1 MGQTLY
7 TKIFDRHVVREV
19 APGQYQLFIDLH
31 LIHEVTTPQAFEVL
45 KERGLPVRFPA
56 RTVATADH
64 VVETAPGAREQGQ
77 NGAML
82 AELAKNT
89 AEFGVRFYS
98 PQQRE
103 SGIVHVLA
111 PERGFTQ
118 PGMTIACGDSHTCT
132 HGAFGAIAF
141 GIGTSQVRDVL
152 ASQTLLMEKLKVRRI
167 EVNGTLQPGV
177 SAKDVALYIIGQLGS
192 KGGVGYVYEFAGEVF
207 ERFTMDE
214 RMTVCNMA
222 IEGGARSGYVN
233 PDQTTFDYLAGRE
246 GVPSGDAW
254 QQAVA
259 YWQTLRSDPDAEY
272 DDVVVFSA
280 FDIQPTLTW
289 GISPDQSVPIDG
301 RVPTPGSAQEKEAL
315 DYMGLNAGR
324 PISGVPIDVAF
335 IGSCTNGRLSDFE
348 AVARCLEQSGLKV
361 AQRVKALIVP
371 GSHAIREALIAKGL
385 DKVFAAAG
393 FELREPGCSMCI
405 GMNTDKLVGDQV
417 CASTSNRNFKG
428 RQGSP
433 TGRTLIMSP
442 LMVAA
447 SAVTGAVADPRTVFA
462 NALSS

>member
-1 MGQTLY
+1 
-7 TKIFDRHVVREV
+7 
-19 APGQYQLFIDLH
+19 
-31 LIHEVTTPQAFEVL
+31 
-45 KERGLPVRFPA
+45 
-56 RTVATADH
+56 
-64 VVETAPGAREQGQ
+64 
-77 NGAML
+77 
-82 AELAKNT
+82 
-89 AEFGVRFYS
+89 
-98 PQQRE
+98 
-103 SGIVHVLA
+103 
-111 PERGFTQ
+111 
-118 PGMTIACGDSHTCT
+118 
-132 HGAFGAIAF
+132 
-141 GIGTSQVRDVL
+141 
-152 ASQTLLMEKLKVRRI
+152 
-167 EVNGTLQPGV
+167 
-177 SAKDVALYIIGQLGS
+177 
-192 KGGVGYVYEFAGEVF
+192 
-207 ERFTMDE
+207 
-214 RMTVCNMA
+214 
-222 IEGGARSGYVN
+222 
-233 PDQTTFDYLAGRE
+233 
-246 GVPSGDAW
+246 
-254 QQAVA
+254 VA